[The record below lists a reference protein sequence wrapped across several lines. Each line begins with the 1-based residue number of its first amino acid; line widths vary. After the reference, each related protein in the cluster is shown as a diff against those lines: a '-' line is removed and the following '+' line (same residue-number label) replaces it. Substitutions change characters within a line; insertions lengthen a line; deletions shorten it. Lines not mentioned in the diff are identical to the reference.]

1 MYTGGGGFHRHPYP
15 RLSFFQVEK
24 LSATPPR
31 TERKQSPAAPASG
44 RKSALKKSARRK
56 QDGSRSAG
64 ASTQK
69 GRGGMMAAVS
79 GKVERVYTMAKPVA
93 LVAWSC
99 RNLVM
104 FASAVAAIHYHG
116 EYLAV

>member
-1 MYTGGGGFHRHPYP
+1 M
-15 RLSFFQVEK
+15 EK
-24 LSATPPR
+24 LAATPSR

-64 ASTQK
+64 TATQK
-69 GRGGMMAAVS
+69 GRGGVIAAVS

-104 FASAVAAIHYHG
+104 FASAVVAIHYHG